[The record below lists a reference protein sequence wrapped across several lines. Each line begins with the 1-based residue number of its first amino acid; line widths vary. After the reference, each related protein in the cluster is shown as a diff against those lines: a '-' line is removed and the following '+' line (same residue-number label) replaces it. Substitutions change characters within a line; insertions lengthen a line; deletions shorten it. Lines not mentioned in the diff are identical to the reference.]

1 MAKREHG
8 EEKRGVLFDDL
19 SVAQVVAGA
28 LAAVT
33 SMLLAS
39 QIGIYGSVIGVGVGS
54 VVSAVASQLY
64 KKFLQRS
71 ADKLRD
77 LAPGEVLPAMKAG
90 KGGREGGEAAGMGV
104 AAAAGEDAGETSAL
118 PVDGRTAVLKTAPV
132 EAGRTPRLRDAAQEG
147 DVTARR
153 ALAQRDR
160 KKRVKRGALVVSVV
174 SALAAVAVSA
184 VVVYAVS
191 AGEGVGAKTGP
202 LISTSRSQPSNDGG
216 AAGSSADE
224 GGSPNSTD
232 SGDGAKGDPSK
243 DAGNDTGGQS
253 GSDADGSGS
262 NSDSG
267 SGSTSGDGSGSS
279 GSGSSGGSGD
289 ASGGGSGTGGSSGSG
304 DASGGGSGSGGENGS
319 SGNMSDGDSS
329 NGGSGGG
336 SSSGSGS
343 ASGTSSNV
351 SSGSGAAVA
360 AGVAAVAAA
369 ATMPWLSAR
378 WCGCL
383 PHPMDKN
390 APILYSL

>member
-8 EEKRGVLFDDL
+8 EEKRGGLFDDL
-19 SVAQVVAGA
+19 SVAQVAAGA

-90 KGGREGGEAAGMGV
+90 KGGREGGAAAGV
-104 AAAAGEDAGETSAL
+104 DAASVTGEDAGKTSAL
-118 PVDGRTAVLKTAPV
+118 SDDGRTAVLKTEPV
-132 EAGRTPRLRDAAQEG
+132 EVGRTPRLRDAAQEG

-184 VVVYAVS
+184 VVIYAVS

-243 DAGNDTGGQS
+243 DAGNDKGGQS
-253 GSDADGSGS
+253 GSGADGSGS
-262 NSDSG
+262 NSGSG

-289 ASGGGSGTGGSSGSG
+289 ASGGGSGTGGNSGTG

-319 SGNMSDGDSS
+319 SGNMSDGDSA
-329 NGGSGGG
+329 NGGSGDSGSGSGGG
-336 SSSGSGS
+336 SSS

-360 AGVAAVAAA
+360 AGIAAVAAA
-369 ATMPWLSAR
+369 ATVATMP
-378 WCGCL
+378 
-383 PHPMDKN
+383 
-390 APILYSL
+390 

>member
-8 EEKRGVLFDDL
+8 EEKRGGLFDDL
-19 SVAQVVAGA
+19 SVAQVAAGA

-90 KGGREGGEAAGMGV
+90 KGGREDGAAAGV
-104 AAAAGEDAGETSAL
+104 DAASVTGEDAGKTSAL
-118 PVDGRTAVLKTAPV
+118 SDDGRTAVLKTEPV
-132 EAGRTPRLRDAAQEG
+132 EVGRTPRLRDAAQEG

-184 VVVYAVS
+184 VVIYAVS

-243 DAGNDTGGQS
+243 DAGNDKGGQS
-253 GSDADGSGS
+253 GSGADGSGS
-262 NSDSG
+262 NSGSG

-289 ASGGGSGTGGSSGSG
+289 ASGGGSGTGGNSGTG

-319 SGNMSDGDSS
+319 SGNMSDGDSA
-329 NGGSGGG
+329 NGGSGDSGSGSGGG
-336 SSSGSGS
+336 SSS

-360 AGVAAVAAA
+360 AGIAAVAAA
-369 ATMPWLSAR
+369 ATVATMP
-378 WCGCL
+378 
-383 PHPMDKN
+383 
-390 APILYSL
+390 

>member
-8 EEKRGVLFDDL
+8 EEKRGGLFDDL
-19 SVAQVVAGA
+19 SVAQVAAGA

-90 KGGREGGEAAGMGV
+90 KGGREDGAAAGV
-104 AAAAGEDAGETSAL
+104 DAASVTGEDAGKTSAL
-118 PVDGRTAVLKTAPV
+118 SDDGRTAVLKTEPV
-132 EAGRTPRLRDAAQEG
+132 EVGRTPRLRDAAQEG

-184 VVVYAVS
+184 VVIYAVS

-243 DAGNDTGGQS
+243 DAGNDKGGQS
-253 GSDADGSGS
+253 GSGADGSGS
-262 NSDSG
+262 NSGSG

-289 ASGGGSGTGGSSGSG
+289 ASGGGSGTGGNSGTG

-319 SGNMSDGDSS
+319 SGNMSDGDSA
-329 NGGSGGG
+329 NGGSGHSGSGSGGG
-336 SSSGSGS
+336 SSS

-360 AGVAAVAAA
+360 AGIAAVAAA
-369 ATMPWLSAR
+369 ATVATMP
-378 WCGCL
+378 
-383 PHPMDKN
+383 
-390 APILYSL
+390 

>member
-8 EEKRGVLFDDL
+8 EEKRGGLFDDL
-19 SVAQVVAGA
+19 SVAQVAAGA

-90 KGGREGGEAAGMGV
+90 KGGREGGAAAGV
-104 AAAAGEDAGETSAL
+104 DAASATGEDAGKTSAL
-118 PVDGRTAVLKTAPV
+118 SDDGRTAVLKTEPV
-132 EAGRTPRLRDAAQEG
+132 EVGRTPRLRDAAQEG

-184 VVVYAVS
+184 VVIYAVS

-243 DAGNDTGGQS
+243 DAGNDKGGQS
-253 GSDADGSGS
+253 GSGADGSGS
-262 NSDSG
+262 NSGSG

-289 ASGGGSGTGGSSGSG
+289 ASGGGSGTGGNSGTG

-319 SGNMSDGDSS
+319 SGNMSDGDSA
-329 NGGSGGG
+329 NGGSGDSGSGSGGG
-336 SSSGSGS
+336 SSS

-360 AGVAAVAAA
+360 AGIAAVAAA
-369 ATMPWLSAR
+369 ATVATMP
-378 WCGCL
+378 
-383 PHPMDKN
+383 
-390 APILYSL
+390 

>member
-8 EEKRGVLFDDL
+8 EEKRGGLFDDL
-19 SVAQVVAGA
+19 SVAQVAAGA

-90 KGGREGGEAAGMGV
+90 KGGREDGAAAGMGV
-104 AAAAGEDAGETSAL
+104 AAAAGEDAGKTSAL
-118 PVDGRTAVLKTAPV
+118 PVDGRMSVLKTAPV

-184 VVVYAVS
+184 VVIYAVS

-202 LISTSRSQPSNDGG
+202 LISTSRSQPSSDGG

-243 DAGNDTGGQS
+243 DAGNDKGGQS

-289 ASGGGSGTGGSSGSG
+289 ASGGGSG
-304 DASGGGSGSGGENGS
+304 SGGENGS
-319 SGNMSDGDSS
+319 SGNMSDGDSA

-343 ASGTSSNV
+343 V
-351 SSGSGAAVA
+351 SGANAVYA
-360 AGVAAVAAA
+360 KPEL
-369 ATMPWLSAR
+369 T
-378 WCGCL
+378 
-383 PHPMDKN
+383 
-390 APILYSL
+390 

>member
-8 EEKRGVLFDDL
+8 EEKRGGLFEDL
-19 SVAQVVAGA
+19 SVAQVAAGA

-90 KGGREGGEAAGMGV
+90 KGGREDGAAAGV
-104 AAAAGEDAGETSAL
+104 DAASATGEDAGKTSAL
-118 PVDGRTAVLKTAPV
+118 SDDGRTAVLKTEPV
-132 EAGRTPRLRDAAQEG
+132 EVGRTPRLRDAAQEG

-184 VVVYAVS
+184 VVIYAVS

-243 DAGNDTGGQS
+243 DAGNDKGGQS
-253 GSDADGSGS
+253 GSGADGSGS
-262 NSDSG
+262 NSGSG

-289 ASGGGSGTGGSSGSG
+289 ASGGGSGTGGNSGTG

-319 SGNMSDGDSS
+319 SGNMSDGDSA
-329 NGGSGGG
+329 NGGSGDSGSGSGGG
-336 SSSGSGS
+336 SSS

-360 AGVAAVAAA
+360 AGIAAVAAA
-369 ATMPWLSAR
+369 ATVATMP
-378 WCGCL
+378 
-383 PHPMDKN
+383 
-390 APILYSL
+390 

>member
-8 EEKRGVLFDDL
+8 EEKRGGLFDDL
-19 SVAQVVAGA
+19 SVAQVAAGA

-90 KGGREGGEAAGMGV
+90 KGGREDGAAAGV
-104 AAAAGEDAGETSAL
+104 DAASVTGEDAGKTSAL
-118 PVDGRTAVLKTAPV
+118 SDDGRTAVLKTEPV
-132 EAGRTPRLRDAAQEG
+132 EVGRTPRLRDAAQEG

-184 VVVYAVS
+184 VVIYAVS

-243 DAGNDTGGQS
+243 DAGNDKGGQS
-253 GSDADGSGS
+253 GSGADGSGS
-262 NSDSG
+262 NSGSG

-289 ASGGGSGTGGSSGSG
+289 ASGGGSGTGGNSGTG
-304 DASGGGSGSGGENGS
+304 DASGGGSGSGGES
-319 SGNMSDGDSS
+319 SPSGNMSDGDSA
-329 NGGSGGG
+329 NGGSGDSGSGSGGG
-336 SSSGSGS
+336 SSS

-360 AGVAAVAAA
+360 AGIAAVAAA
-369 ATMPWLSAR
+369 ATVATMP
-378 WCGCL
+378 
-383 PHPMDKN
+383 
-390 APILYSL
+390 

>member
-8 EEKRGVLFDDL
+8 EEKRGGLFDDL
-19 SVAQVVAGA
+19 SVAQVAAGA

-90 KGGREGGEAAGMGV
+90 KGGREDGAAAGMGV
-104 AAAAGEDAGETSAL
+104 AAAAGEDAGKTSAL

-243 DAGNDTGGQS
+243 DAGNDKGGQS

-319 SGNMSDGDSS
+319 SGNMSDGDSA
-329 NGGSGGG
+329 NGGSGGSGSGSGGG
-336 SSSGSGS
+336 SSS

-360 AGVAAVAAA
+360 AGVAAVATA
-369 ATMPWLSAR
+369 ATMP
-378 WCGCL
+378 
-383 PHPMDKN
+383 
-390 APILYSL
+390 

>member
-8 EEKRGVLFDDL
+8 EEKRGGLFDDL
-19 SVAQVVAGA
+19 SVAQVAAGA

-90 KGGREGGEAAGMGV
+90 KGGREDGAAAGV
-104 AAAAGEDAGETSAL
+104 DAASVTGEDAGKTSAL
-118 PVDGRTAVLKTAPV
+118 PDDGRTAVLKTEPV
-132 EAGRTPRLRDAAQEG
+132 EVGRTPRLRDAAQEG
-147 DVTARR
+147 DVTAWR

-184 VVVYAVS
+184 VVIYAVS

-202 LISTSRSQPSNDGG
+202 LISTSRSQPSSDGG

-224 GGSPNSTD
+224 GGSLNSTD

-243 DAGNDTGGQS
+243 DAGNDKGGQS

-262 NSDSG
+262 NSGSG

-279 GSGSSGGSGD
+279 GSGLGGGSGD
-289 ASGGGSGTGGSSGSG
+289 ASGGGSGGGSSGSG

-319 SGNMSDGDSS
+319 SGNMSDGDSA

-343 ASGTSSNV
+343 ASGAN
-351 SSGSGAAVA
+351 AVYA
-360 AGVAAVAAA
+360 KPEL
-369 ATMPWLSAR
+369 T
-378 WCGCL
+378 
-383 PHPMDKN
+383 
-390 APILYSL
+390 